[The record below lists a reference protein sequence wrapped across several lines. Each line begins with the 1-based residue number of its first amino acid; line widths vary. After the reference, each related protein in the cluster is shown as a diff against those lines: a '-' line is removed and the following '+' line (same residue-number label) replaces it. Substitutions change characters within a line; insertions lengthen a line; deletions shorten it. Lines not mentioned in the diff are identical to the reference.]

1 MGGILTGS
9 LIGNLIG
16 SLIGS
21 CQLDRQS
28 DRHVSSWLLEGENA
42 KQLACRRLQI
52 SVPAQTGAHTIN
64 NKSDYM
70 FYLLGQMFKQLL
82 NCCSDADAECLPTA
96 GALCLLLFPFTYCW
110 CPLPA
115 ADALCLLQVPFAY
128 CWSEALVPKP
138 ADWGAHID
146 VVGYCF
152 LNEGSHMNYRPPQQL
167 KEFLAAGKPPVYIG
181 FGSLI
186 VDDAEKLTRIILEA
200 AKETNQRVLLSRY
213 GTNKQPL
220 GLQCV
225 TCTAAAA
232 SWACSQ

>member
-96 GALCLLLFPFTYCW
+96 GALCLLL
-110 CPLPA
+110 
-115 ADALCLLQVPFAY
+115 VPFAY
-128 CWSEALVPKP
+128 CCFPLPIAGALYLLLMPFAYCRCPLPTAGAKPWYPSQPIGVP
-138 ADWGAHID
+138 I
-146 VVGYCF
+146 
-152 LNEGSHMNYRPPQQL
+152 
-167 KEFLAAGKPPVYIG
+167 
-181 FGSLI
+181 
-186 VDDAEKLTRIILEA
+186 
-200 AKETNQRVLLSRY
+200 
-213 GTNKQPL
+213 
-220 GLQCV
+220 
-225 TCTAAAA
+225 
-232 SWACSQ
+232 

>member
-1 MGGILTGS
+1 MPMGGILTGS

-42 KQLACRRLQI
+42 KQLACRRLHI
-52 SVPAQTGAHTIN
+52 SVN
-64 NKSDYM
+64 
-70 FYLLGQMFKQLL
+70 
-82 NCCSDADAECLPTA
+82 LPT
-96 GALCLLLFPFTYCW
+96 
-110 CPLPA
+110 

-152 LNEGSHMNYRPPQQL
+152 LNEGSHMNYRPSQQL

-186 VDDAEKLTRIILEA
+186 VDDAKKLTRIILEA
-200 AKETNQRVLLSRY
+200 AKETDQRVLLSRY

-220 GLQCV
+220 GLQCARRIAA
-225 TCTAAAA
+225 AAAA
-232 SWACSQ
+232 SFIFLGM